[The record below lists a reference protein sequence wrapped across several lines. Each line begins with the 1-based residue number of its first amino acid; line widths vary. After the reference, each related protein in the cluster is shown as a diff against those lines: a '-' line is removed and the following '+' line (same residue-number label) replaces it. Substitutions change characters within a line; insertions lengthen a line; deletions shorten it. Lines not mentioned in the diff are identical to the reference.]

1 MLPRF
6 QHVLVPLDFS
16 GKNHSALE
24 AAFEMAKVNSA
35 KVTLLHVIE
44 RLDEAVEVPETASFY
59 DRLQQRAD
67 AELERH
73 AQRFVESNIPVDY
86 KVRLGKRVVEIV
98 RYIGD
103 HNVDLV
109 VLSSHPINPE
119 QPGKSLSTISYQV
132 SVLSP
137 CPVLLMK

>member
-6 QHVLVPLDFS
+6 QHLLIPLDFS
-16 GKNHSALE
+16 GKNQSALE

-44 RLDEAVEVPETASFY
+44 RLDEAVEDPETVAFY

-67 AELERH
+67 AELERLT
-73 AQRFVESNIPVDY
+73 QRFVESSIPVDY

-109 VLSSHPINPE
+109 VLSSHPVNPE